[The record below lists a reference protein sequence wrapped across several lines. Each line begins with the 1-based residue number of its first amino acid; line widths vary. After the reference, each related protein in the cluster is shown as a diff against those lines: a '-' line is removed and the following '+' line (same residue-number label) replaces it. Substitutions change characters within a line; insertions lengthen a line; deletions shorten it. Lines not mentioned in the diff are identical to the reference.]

1 MSSPG
6 LPRPYIPTSA
16 DDVDAGCDGMPIP
29 DRELAQRCQEG
40 EAVAYTEL
48 VRRHRRAVRGIA
60 HAILACSDDTD
71 DVVQETFV
79 RAYEAIHQYNG
90 RHEFGGWV
98 RRIAVNC
105 AVGKLRDRERR
116 GRLVR
121 NAASARPETPVGPA
135 EQATRAELQARV
147 RRAIDHLPLRQRLA
161 ITLFALDDM
170 NLAETAQAMGC
181 SAGAVK
187 QHLYRARRRL
197 AELLSGDLRE
207 E

>member
-1 MSSPG
+1 
-6 LPRPYIPTSA
+6 
-16 DDVDAGCDGMPIP
+16 MPIN
-29 DRELAQRCQEG
+29 DRKLAQRCQQG

-48 VRRHRRAVRGIA
+48 VRRHRGVVRGIA
-60 HAILACSDDTD
+60 YAILACSDDTD

-90 RHEFGGWV
+90 RYEFGAWV

-105 AVGKLRDRERR
+105 AVGKLRNRERR

-121 NAASARPETPVGPA
+121 NAASATPHAPTGPA
-135 EQATRAELQARV
+135 EHANRAELQARV
-147 RRAIDHLPLRQRLA
+147 RQAIRRLPLRQQLA
-161 ITLFALDDM
+161 ITLFGLDDM
-170 NLAETAQAMGC
+170 NLAETADAMGC
-181 SAGAVK
+181 SVGTVK

-197 AELLSGDLRE
+197 AELLSDDVRE